1 MELFRLLNT
10 PILLFGLCKNVE
22 ISLSYN
28 GFNFGTCIWQGAQPP
43 GAVAACQQCGYL
55 MATCTLHPPSTALVF
70 HSNLGVL
77 LQHLGSNSLSGT
89 KFS

>member
-10 PILLFGLCKNVE
+10 PTLLFGSCENDE
-22 ISLSYN
+22 FSLSYN
-28 GFNFGTCIWQGAQPP
+28 RFKFGTCIWWGAQPP
-43 GAVAACQQCGYL
+43 GAAAACQKCGYL
-55 MATCTLHPPSTALVF
+55 MATYTLHPPSTALVF
-70 HSNLGVL
+70 HLNFGAI